1 MINRRV
7 QSFMQEH
14 RGIEKISIFLQLV
27 IDALQLSQS
36 NPNFL
41 NMRDAILNA
50 LDDKYNRQSSSS
62 VDPEKE
68 EEYQKI
74 RTIIWT
80 TFAKKGMEINAQS
93 PSAQMTGIVPNNEI
107 PSDLVP
113 IN

>member
-14 RGIEKISIFLQLV
+14 RGIEKSSIFLQLV
-27 IDALQLSQS
+27 IDALKLSQS
-36 NPNFL
+36 NPSFL

-50 LDDKYNRQSSSS
+50 LDDKYNRQSSSP
-62 VDPEKE
+62 DPEKE
-68 EEYQKI
+68 EEYQRI

-80 TFAKKGMEINAQS
+80 IFAKKGMGINAQS
-93 PSAQMTGIVPNNEI
+93 TSAQMTGIVANNET